1 MTMAM
6 RRYAIILAALLI
18 TGCFHEVHEFRPSE
32 YGDVPVGYIAP
43 ALQWGQADDAATV
56 IHNLTISVGG
66 TGATFTKSFSSVEEA
81 SSELVQLPVGEY
93 DILVTANMTEADG
106 FILTGLPP
114 TKADAAMGSVKVSL
128 KNPASSP
135 SQAWYGVTHA
145 SVQQD
150 AITLVNPVLHR
161 LLSTLNV
168 DIANLPAGTTMA
180 MTLSDVA
187 GKVDLTTKDAGGIYG
202 LPAGESVGD
211 LALPAGPFNTL
222 PTVSGKDRC
231 KLTLDI
237 TPPGGTPLTVECDAP
252 RIDLGKVC
260 TLNLDFNT
268 LKPYMY
274 ISTVTIS
281 PWEDGWTVNG
291 EILNPQN

>member
-6 RRYAIILAALLI
+6 RNFAIILAALLI

-43 ALQWGQADDAATV
+43 ALQWDQADDAGAV

-135 SQAWYGVTHA
+135 AQAWYGVMHA
-145 SVQQD
+145 SVRQD
-150 AITLVNPVLHR
+150 AITMVDPVLRR
-161 LLSTLNV
+161 LLSTLKVN
-168 DIANLPAGTTMA
+168 IANMPAGTDMT

-187 GKVDLTTKDAGGIYG
+187 GNVDLTTKDAGGAYG
-202 LPAGESVGD
+202 LPAGEGVGD

-237 TPPGGTPLTVECDAP
+237 TPPGVPQLTVECDAP
-252 RIDLGKVC
+252 GIGLGKVC

-291 EILNPQN
+291 EILNPQD